1 MSNTAT
7 IYIEH
12 FDQTQD
18 LMTLGRIKYRPDEHV
33 PVTDVKLSVNV
44 PVEYLRSAFKYKI
57 DGEDFDEE
65 TAVAKY
71 FTQFDRVYTFRSGG
85 TVATY
90 EKGSIVPQGTSIGDL
105 SQYNYYLEDSVP
117 GARLDFL
124 QQLAKEVFGST
135 SAIDLFSNE
144 DDISDAY
151 KLAILECGK
160 NVNDISTNVLQLE
173 NDQLTDHEAAPGGFF
188 VKTVYNG
195 STTSGVYTTT
205 DMGANDR
212 YSYNAIFEI
221 TFGIQN
227 EPGTYDEWNMEPG
240 NEPGASDSPGLI
252 IQKTIKNLVGVIK
265 KDKTGTLMA
274 YNEPGGDPDHNEPGG
289 EPGNEPG
296 NEPGSDRTT
305 IDNETN
311 TFKQLV
317 NLLIQTNN
325 TSNFSASTKTSI
337 NDSMYDFNRFVN
349 DSYAGTDKQK
359 DGMYDMLAQINTLV
373 VNETGEPGVELQTF
387 EPGQEPGEEPNIVN
401 HSVVLEPGEEPGQES
416 VTHIKLVRA
425 GCGYKAGDNI
435 ALTGGFNGT
444 VYVQIVNSSLPYV
457 NGDLVGIDN
466 KENSRVP
473 STINTEYT
481 TKPYEEETTYTYSGD
496 IYNGTFSV
504 VDNHKGA
511 ALDITFDTR
520 DDGVAYISRITVKS
534 TGTDTYSVGDT
545 IKFEGTRFILASDP
559 QFSNPGGLTPRDD
572 VEIHVKSNSL
582 QYLNGTSTGTTATG
596 AKGAQDVLSGLLN
609 QQPQRFELSSTAKY
623 DGTTRMG
630 TYTSIS
636 DTKIRTGHVN
646 ASFDITFGLGGIS
659 QLRVTKTGSGYIAG
673 DIIQLTGNFSGTVTI
688 TVSDS
693 FKNHLNSAF
702 KGNASY
708 SGRTFASRTINFENL
723 AVTSNGGG
731 NSVAVNVY
739 FNNTVNSTTNPILTL
754 KSSGSGYS
762 VGDIITVPGS
772 LLKPCD
778 GGNTPDGVDGVD
790 DITYTVQAN
799 DYVFLNSVN
808 YDSMPINTGDKLH
821 MIFTILANPD
831 QRDASGDLC
840 NVSRTAL
847 IELRAVDNTQVNVV
861 TQIAQNGESYPALSA
876 PVCD

>member
-18 LMTLGRIKYRPDEHV
+18 LMTLGRIKYRPDEAV
-33 PVTDVKLSVNV
+33 PVTDVKLSVNI

-57 DGEDFDEE
+57 DGEDFNEE
-65 TAVAKY
+65 TATAKY
-71 FTQFDRVYTFRSGG
+71 FTQIDRVYTFRNGG
-85 TVATY
+85 TVSTF
-90 EKGSIVPQGTSIGDL
+90 EKGSIVPEGTNIGEL

-144 DDISDAY
+144 DDVADAY

-160 NVNDISTNVLQLE
+160 NVNDMTTTLLQLE
-173 NDQLTDHEAAPGGFF
+173 DDQLTEHEAAPGGFF
-188 VKTVYNG
+188 VKTSYNG
-195 STTSGVYTTT
+195 TTTSGVYTAT

-227 EPGTYDEWNMEPG
+227 EPGSYETWSMDPG
-240 NEPGASDSPGLI
+240 NEPGVSDSPALI

-265 KDKTGTLMA
+265 LDVTGTLMA
-274 YNEPGGDPDHNEPGG
+274 YNQPGGNPDYNEPGG
-289 EPGNEPG
+289 EPGSEPG

-305 IDNETN
+305 IDNETS

-317 NLLIQTNN
+317 NLLLQTNN
-325 TSNFSASTKTSI
+325 SSNFSASTKTSI
-337 NDSMYDFNRFVN
+337 NDKMYDFNRFVN
-349 DSYAGTDKQK
+349 DSYSGTNKQK

-373 VNETGEPGVELQTF
+373 VNETGEPGIELQTF
-387 EPGQEPGEEPNIVN
+387 EPGQEPEQ
-401 HSVVLEPGEEPGQES
+401 EPGQES
-416 VTHIKLVRA
+416 VVYIKLVRP
-425 GCGYKAGDNI
+425 GCGYQSGDNLS
-435 ALTGGFNGT
+435 LTGEFNGT
-444 VYVQIVNSSLPYV
+444 VYVQIIDNSLPYV

-466 KENSRVP
+466 KKNNRVP
-473 STINTEYT
+473 STINTTNT
-481 TKPYEEETTYTYSGD
+481 TQPYEEETTYTYSGD

-504 VDNHKGA
+504 VDNYKGTA
-511 ALDITFDTR
+511 FDITFDTR
-520 DDGVAYISRITVKS
+520 DDGVAYISRITVIS
-534 TGTDTYSVGDT
+534 TGTETYSVGDT

-572 VEIHVKSNSL
+572 VEIYVKSNSL
-582 QYLNGTSTGTTATG
+582 KYLNGTSGETSYTG

-609 QQPQRFELSSTAKY
+609 QQPQRFELTSIVTY

-630 TYTSIS
+630 TYINIHDNNTRS
-636 DTKIRTGHVN
+636 GYVN
-646 ASFDITFGLGGIS
+646 ASFTITFGLGGIS
-659 QLRVTKTGSGYIAG
+659 QLTVVETGSGYIAG
-673 DIIQLTGNFSGTVTI
+673 DIINLTGNFSGTVTI

-693 FKNHLNSAF
+693 FKNYLNSAF

-723 AVTSNGGG
+723 AVTTNGSSGTG
-731 NSVAVNVY
+731 VTVNVY
-739 FNNTVNSTTNPILTL
+739 FNNTVNSTTNPTLTL

-762 VGDIITVPGS
+762 VGDVLTVPGS

-778 GGNTPDGVDGVD
+778 DDNIPDGVDGVD
-790 DITYTVQAN
+790 DITYTVQAT
-799 DYVFLNSVN
+799 DYVFLNSIN
-808 YDSMPINTGDKLH
+808 YDSMPINSGDKLH
-821 MIFTILANPD
+821 MIFNILANSD

-847 IELRAVDNTQVNVV
+847 IELRAVDNTDMNVV
-861 TQIAQNGESYPALSA
+861 TEIIQNGESYPALSA